1 MFHKDKLDYNRRQYG
16 FYSIDEFVPEDY
28 FLRQVDKEVDVDF
41 LYDWFLQTY

>member
-1 MFHKDKLDYNRRQYG
+1 MFHKDKLDYKRRQYG
-16 FYSIDEFVPEDY
+16 FYSIDELVPEDY